1 MKRNRV
7 KKGRKPIYTLKEK
20 KKEEDMIVSKEK
32 HSNIKGTGFSGRLLC
47 GLIVRTSLAW
57 EKYKPGITVSKNFVL
72 RNQEGLE
79 GPV

>member
-32 HSNIKGTGFSGRLLC
+32 HANIKGTGFSGRLLC
-47 GLIVRTSLAW
+47 GLIVRPVLH
-57 EKYKPGITVSKNFVL
+57 GKNI
-72 RNQEGLE
+72 NQE
-79 GPV
+79 